1 MDIASKVMNL
11 QEAAKWRESLRAS
24 GRKLVGTN
32 GVFDL
37 LHRGHAEYLNQ
48 ARQAGDALL
57 VAVNS
62 DASVKQLKGPTRPV
76 VSEDDRA
83 FLLASLQC
91 VDAVVVFD
99 NVRATEV
106 WKAVCPDIYVKG
118 GDYTEET
125 LDREEYA
132 VLKPVVEQ
140 FVFIKFVDGRSTTST
155 IRKVRGESVESTGTS
170 GAGGGLNP
178 KLNLLYGRRSV
189 RRFQLRP
196 VGDDLIND
204 LLSAASS
211 APSACAKDPW
221 SFIVLRSESSR
232 KSVASCLPNG
242 RFLVD
247 APLGIVVCGDLS
259 RAHGGE
265 LSYLLQDCSAATEN
279 LLLAAKCLSLG
290 GCWLGVHPRQ
300 DRVEALRKLFDLPS
314 SVVPVAVVAL
324 GWPAEEPPARTR
336 YRDDMARFV

>member
-11 QEAAKWRESLRAS
+11 QEAAKWRENLRAS

-62 DASVKQLKGPTRPV
+62 DASVKQLKDRQAV

-125 LDREEYA
+125 LIARNTRCR
-132 VLKPVVEQ
+132 Q
-140 FVFIKFVDGRSTTST
+140 SSNNRIHQ
-155 IRKVRGESVESTGTS
+155 
-170 GAGGGLNP
+170 
-178 KLNLLYGRRSV
+178 V
-189 RRFQLRP
+189 RR
-196 VGDDLIND
+196 
-204 LLSAASS
+204 
-211 APSACAKDPW
+211 W
-221 SFIVLRSESSR
+221 SFHDVHHSQGSR
-232 KSVASCLPNG
+232 
-242 RFLVD
+242 
-247 APLGIVVCGDLS
+247 
-259 RAHGGE
+259 
-265 LSYLLQDCSAATEN
+265 
-279 LLLAAKCLSLG
+279 
-290 GCWLGVHPRQ
+290 
-300 DRVEALRKLFDLPS
+300 RK
-314 SVVPVAVVAL
+314 
-324 GWPAEEPPARTR
+324 R
-336 YRDDMARFV
+336 